1 MLTTELL
8 PASFVPHHG
17 EERHHMFC
25 AQCQTDNKPGRKFCA
40 GCGASFPLAC
50 DRCGFA
56 NDGADRFCGGCGAPL
71 ASQAHP
77 GVNLQALI
85 GGAQSTGNFAPAPL
99 TERLRTEPEEL
110 TARGETTD
118 ERKTIT
124 ALFADLKGSTA
135 LIEGLDPEEAR
146 ALIDPA
152 LQLMMDAVHRY
163 DGSVAQVLGDGIFA
177 LFGAPIAHEDH
188 PQRALHAAL
197 RMQEEM
203 RRHVETLR
211 ARGFPPL
218 LMRVGVNTGEVV
230 LRSIRKDEQHS
241 DYVPVGHA
249 TNLAARMEQLAVPGS
264 ILVTAATHKLTDG
277 YFAFKALGKTQVKGM
292 EEPLAIYEVQGV
304 GSLQTRLQVAARR
317 GLARFVGRRR
327 ELDHL
332 HHALTQAKAAQGQ
345 IVGVM
350 GEAGVGKSR
359 LFHEFTQLF
368 VNDCVVLEAHA
379 VSHGKAT
386 AYLPVI
392 ELLKSYF
399 DIHADDEERKRRE
412 KVGGKV
418 LMLDRG
424 LEHTLPYLLALLG
437 LEEPLSPLR
446 QMDPR
451 IRRQRTLAALKQVF
465 VRESLNQPLI
475 LILEDLHWIDAETQE
490 FLDTLSEGIAS
501 SHILLLVN
509 YRPEYRSEWGQK
521 TYYTQVRLDSFTTA
535 EAEEFLAALL
545 GSSPLP
551 PGERGNNTPLNDL
564 QRLILDKTQGTP
576 FFIEE
581 VVQTLAEEGVLSG
594 EREHYQLARR
604 TPSMRI
610 PPTVQGIL
618 AARIDRLAPEEK
630 VLLQQLA
637 VVGRKFPLGLVKQVV
652 PRSEEELARLLGSL
666 QRKEFL
672 YEHLALPEIE
682 YRFKHALTHEVAYG
696 TVPRTRRQEL
706 HARTAR
712 ALESFYADKVEDH
725 YGELAHHYR
734 HGGNLDHAIASLHKA
749 GHHAA
754 RHAAHTEAIRHWTA
768 ALELLPALPDTPERQ
783 QRELTLQLTLAAS
796 LQVTKGPSAPEV
808 GSAYT
813 RAREL
818 CQQQGETRQL
828 FVALHGLW
836 LFHHVQADL
845 LAARAAGEQ
854 LLTMAEGMQDSALLV
869 EARRALGSTV
879 LWQGDFPLAR
889 RHLEQ
894 AVTLYEQQPSGSVPL
909 LFGGADPGVVC
920 LCELARVLWL
930 LGYPDQALR
939 RSHTALLHA
948 RTRAE
953 PFSLGFALIFAA
965 GLSQLRRE
973 GARTQQHAEEGM
985 TLAQQYGF
993 AALLSAGTIRRGW
1006 ALAEQGHEEE
1016 GLRDM
1021 RQGLAARQEAGAELA
1036 HPYFLALQAEVY
1048 GKVGQ
1053 GERARTLLAQALTTA
1068 PASKEH
1074 RLEAE
1079 LYRLKG
1085 ELTLQESAVSLG
1097 QVATTSQTGP
1107 KPVENKPEI
1116 PDSRPLNPDLQ
1127 GEAETCFFTAI
1138 DIARAQ
1144 HAKSLELRA
1153 TMGLARLWR
1162 QHGKHAEAR
1171 RMLAAIYD
1179 WFTEGFETKDLQEA
1193 KALLQELI

>member
-1 MLTTELL
+1 MVTAELL
-8 PASFVPHHG
+8 SASCVPSHS
-17 EERHHMFC
+17 EERHHMLC

-50 DRCGFA
+50 ERCGFA
-56 NDGADRFCGGCGAPL
+56 NDGADRFCGGCGSPL
-71 ASQAHP
+71 ASQVHP
-77 GVNLQALI
+77 GVNLQTLM
-85 GGAQSTGNFAPAPL
+85 GTAQSTGTFAPAPL
-99 TERLRTEPEEL
+99 VERLRTEPETL
-110 TARGETTD
+110 AGRGETTD

-135 LIEGLDPEEAR
+135 LIESLDPEEAR

-163 DGSVAQVLGDGIFA
+163 DGAVAQVLGDGIFA

-203 RRHVETLR
+203 CRYAETLR
-211 ARGFPPL
+211 AQGFPPL

-230 LRSIRKDEQHS
+230 LRSIRKDEQHA

-264 ILVTAATHKLTDG
+264 ILVTATTQKLTEG
-277 YFAFKALGKTQVKGM
+277 YFAFKALGETQIKGM

-304 GSLQTRLQVAARR
+304 GPLQTRLQVAARR

-332 HHALTQAKAAQGQ
+332 HDALTQAKTGHGQ

-359 LFHEFTQLF
+359 LFHEFVGTYDYTPLRRH
-368 VNDCVVLEAHA
+368 DCVVLQTHA
-379 VSHGKAT
+379 VSHGKTT

-399 DIHADDEERKRRE
+399 DIHADDDERKRRE
-412 KVGGKV
+412 KIGGKV

-424 LEHTLPYLLALLG
+424 LEPTLPYLLALLG
-437 LEEPLSPLR
+437 IEEPLSPPQ

-465 VRESLNQPLI
+465 IRESLNQPLI

-490 FLDTLSEGIAS
+490 FLDTLSEGIAAS
-501 SHILLLVN
+501 NILLLVN
-509 YRPEYRSEWGQK
+509 YRPEYRSEWGQR
-521 TYYTQVRLDSFTTA
+521 TYYTHVRLDAFSTA
-535 EAEEFLAALL
+535 EAEEFLATLL
-545 GSSPLP
+545 GSPPLP
-551 PGERGNNTPLNDL
+551 PGERENNTPLGDL

-594 EREHYQLARR
+594 ERGQYQLARL
-604 TPSMRI
+604 TPSVRI
-610 PPTVQGIL
+610 PPTVQAIL
-618 AARIDRLAPEEK
+618 AARIDRLAPAEK
-630 VLLQQLA
+630 ALLQQVA
-637 VVGRKFPLGLVKQVV
+637 VVGREFPLGLVKQVV
-652 PRSEEELARLLGSL
+652 TQSEEELA
-666 QRKEFL
+666 F
-672 YEHLALPEIE
+672 PEIV

-712 ALESFYADKVEDH
+712 ALEAFYADKVEDH

-734 HGGNLDHAIASLHKA
+734 RGGNLDQAITSLHKA

-754 RHAAHTEAIRHWTA
+754 RRSAHPEAIRHWTT
-768 ALELLPALPDTPERQ
+768 ALELLPTLPDTPERQ

-808 GSAYT
+808 GNAYT
-813 RAREL
+813 RARAL
-818 CQQQGETRQL
+818 CEQHGDTRQL

-845 LAARAAGEQ
+845 LAAREAGER
-854 LLTMAEGMQDSALLV
+854 LLTMAEDLQDSALLV

-879 LWQGDFPLAR
+879 LWQGDFPAAR
-889 RHLEQ
+889 THLEQ
-894 AVTLYEQQPSGSVPL
+894 AVTLYEQQPGEAVPL

-939 RSHTALLHA
+939 RSQTALLHA

-965 GLSQLRRE
+965 GLYQLRRE

-1006 ALAEQGHEEE
+1006 ALAEQGHAEE

-1021 RQGLAARQEAGAELA
+1021 RHGLIARQEAGAELA

-1053 GERARTLLAQALTTA
+1053 GDRARTLLAQALTTA

-1085 ELTLQESAVSLG
+1085 ELTLQQETGDVRRETGVSFPRVSSLKPPFSLAV
-1097 QVATTSQTGP
+1097 A
-1107 KPVENKPEI
+1107 
-1116 PDSRPLNPDLQ
+1116 R
-1127 GEAETCFFTAI
+1127 EAEGYFLKAI

-1153 TMGLARLWR
+1153 TMGLARVWR
-1162 QHGKHAEAR
+1162 QQNNHAEAR
-1171 RMLAAIYD
+1171 QKLGAIYE

-1193 KALLQELI
+1193 KALLEERL

>member
-71 ASQAHP
+71 TSQVHP
-77 GVNLQALI
+77 GVNLQALL
-85 GGAQSTGNFAPAPL
+85 GSAQSTGNFASAPL

-110 TARGETTD
+110 TASGETTD

-203 RRHVETLR
+203 RRYAETLR
-211 ARGFPPL
+211 AQGSPPL

-359 LFHEFTQLF
+359 LFHEFVGAYDYTPLRIHG
-368 VNDCVVLEAHA
+368 CVVLEAHA

-424 LEHTLPYLLALLG
+424 LEPTLPYLLALLG
-437 LEEPLSPLR
+437 IEEPISPLR

-501 SHILLLVN
+501 SNILLLVN

-521 TYYTQVRLDSFTTA
+521 TYFTQVRLDSFTTA

-551 PGERGNNTPLNDL
+551 PGARENNTPLNDL

-637 VVGRKFPLGLVKQVV
+637 VVGREFALGLVKQVV
-652 PRSEEELARLLGSL
+652 PWSEEELARLLGSL

-672 YEHLALPEIE
+672 YEQPAFSEIV

-712 ALESFYADKVEDH
+712 ALEAFYADKVEDH
-725 YGELAHHYR
+725 YGELAHHYQ
-734 HGGNLDHAIASLHKA
+734 HGGNLDQAIASLHKA

-754 RHAAHTEAIRHWTA
+754 RRAAHTEAIRHWTT
-768 ALELLPALPDTPERQ
+768 ALELLPMLPDTLERQ
-783 QRELTLQLTLAAS
+783 QQELTLQLTLAAS

-818 CQQQGETRQL
+818 CQQQGETRRL

-845 LAARAAGEQ
+845 LAARAEGER
-854 LLTMAEGMQDSALLV
+854 LLTMAEEMQDSALLV

-939 RSHTALLHA
+939 RSQTALLHA

-973 GARTQQHAEEGM
+973 GARAQQHAEEGM

-993 AALLSAGTIRRGW
+993 SALLSAGTIRRGW
-1006 ALAEQGHEEE
+1006 ALAEQGHAEE

-1021 RQGLAARQEAGAELA
+1021 RQGLTARQEAGAELA
-1036 HPYFLALQAEVY
+1036 HPYFLALQAEIY

-1053 GERARTLLAQALTTA
+1053 GERAHALLAQALTTA
-1068 PASKEH
+1068 PANKEH

-1085 ELTLQESAVSLG
+1085 ELTLQRETRGWRLETSSPSPQASSHKLLVLCHTSNLG
-1097 QVATTSQTGP
+1097 
-1107 KPVENKPEI
+1107 
-1116 PDSRPLNPDLQ
+1116 
-1127 GEAETCFFTAI
+1127 
-1138 DIARAQ
+1138 
-1144 HAKSLELRA
+1144 
-1153 TMGLARLWR
+1153 
-1162 QHGKHAEAR
+1162 
-1171 RMLAAIYD
+1171 
-1179 WFTEGFETKDLQEA
+1179 
-1193 KALLQELI
+1193 

>member
-1 MLTTELL
+1 
-8 PASFVPHHG
+8 
-17 EERHHMFC
+17 
-25 AQCQTDNKPGRKFCA
+25 
-40 GCGASFPLAC
+40 
-50 DRCGFA
+50 
-56 NDGADRFCGGCGAPL
+56 
-71 ASQAHP
+71 
-77 GVNLQALI
+77 
-85 GGAQSTGNFAPAPL
+85 
-99 TERLRTEPEEL
+99 
-110 TARGETTD
+110 
-118 ERKTIT
+118 
-124 ALFADLKGSTA
+124 
-135 LIEGLDPEEAR
+135 
-146 ALIDPA
+146 
-152 LQLMMDAVHRY
+152 
-163 DGSVAQVLGDGIFA
+163 
-177 LFGAPIAHEDH
+177 
-188 PQRALHAAL
+188 
-197 RMQEEM
+197 
-203 RRHVETLR
+203 
-211 ARGFPPL
+211 
-218 LMRVGVNTGEVV
+218 
-230 LRSIRKDEQHS
+230 
-241 DYVPVGHA
+241 
-249 TNLAARMEQLAVPGS
+249 
-264 ILVTAATHKLTDG
+264 
-277 YFAFKALGKTQVKGM
+277 
-292 EEPLAIYEVQGV
+292 VQGV
-304 GSLQTRLQVAARR
+304 GPLQTRLQVAARR

-332 HHALTQAKAAQGQ
+332 HDALTQAKAGQGQ

-359 LFHEFTQLF
+359 LFHEFVGACEDTPRRRH
-368 VNDCVVLEAHA
+368 DCVVLQTHA
-379 VSHGKAT
+379 VSHGKTT

-392 ELLKSYF
+392 ELLKRYC
-399 DIHADDEERKRRE
+399 DMHADDDERKRRE

-424 LEHTLPYLLALLG
+424 LEPTLPYLLAVLG
-437 LEEPLSPLR
+437 IEEPHSPLQ

-451 IRRQRTLAALKQVF
+451 IRRQRTMAALKQVF

-475 LILEDLHWIDAETQE
+475 LILEDLHWLDAETQE
-490 FLDTLSEGIAS
+490 FLDTLSEGIAA

-509 YRPEYRSEWGQK
+509 YRPEYRSAWGQK
-521 TYYTQVRLDSFTTA
+521 TYYTQIRLDAFSTA
-535 EAEEFLAALL
+535 EAEEFLATLL
-545 GSSPLP
+545 GASALP
-551 PGERGNNTPLNDL
+551 PGERDSHTPLNDL
-564 QRLILDKTQGTP
+564 HRRILDKTQGTP

-594 EREHYQLARR
+594 ERGHYELARL
-604 TPSMRI
+604 TPSVRI
-610 PPTVQGIL
+610 PPTVQAIL
-618 AARIDRLAPEEK
+618 AARIDRLAPAEK
-630 VLLQQLA
+630 ALLQQVA
-637 VVGRKFPLGLVKQVV
+637 VVGREFPLGLVKQVV
-652 PRSEEELARLLGSL
+652 TQSEEELARLLGSL

-672 YEHLALPEIE
+672 YEQPAFPEIV

-696 TVPRTRRQEL
+696 TVPRLRRQEL

-712 ALESFYADKVEDH
+712 ALEAFYADKGEEH

-734 HGGNLDHAIASLHKA
+734 RGGNLEQAITSLHKA
-749 GHHAA
+749 GQQAA
-754 RHAAHTEAIRHWTA
+754 RRSAHPEALRHWAA
-768 ALELLPALPDTPERQ
+768 ALELLPTLPDTPERQ
-783 QRELTLQLTLAAS
+783 QRELTLQLMLAAS

-813 RAREL
+813 RARAL
-818 CQQQGETRQL
+818 CEQHGDTRQL

-845 LAARAAGEQ
+845 LAAREAGER
-854 LLTMAEGMQDSALLV
+854 LLTMAEDLQDSALLV

-879 LWQGDFPLAR
+879 LWQGDFLLAR
-889 RHLEQ
+889 THLEQ
-894 AVTLYEQQPSGSVPL
+894 AVTLYEQHPGGSVPW

-930 LGYPDQALR
+930 LGYPDQALG

-965 GLSQLRRE
+965 GLYQLRRE

-985 TLAQQYGF
+985 TLAHQYGF

-1006 ALAEQGHEEE
+1006 ALAEQGHAEE

-1021 RQGLAARQEAGAELA
+1021 RHGLIARHEAGAELA

-1053 GERARTLLAQALTTA
+1053 GDRARTLLAQALTTA

-1085 ELTLQESAVSLG
+1085 ELTLQEETGELRREPGDSFPEVASLQPPVALAV
-1097 QVATTSQTGP
+1097 A
-1107 KPVENKPEI
+1107 
-1116 PDSRPLNPDLQ
+1116 R
-1127 GEAETCFFTAI
+1127 EAEGYFLTAI

-1162 QHGKHAEAR
+1162 QQDKHAEAQQK
-1171 RMLAAIYD
+1171 LGAIYD

-1193 KALLQELI
+1193 KALLHERL